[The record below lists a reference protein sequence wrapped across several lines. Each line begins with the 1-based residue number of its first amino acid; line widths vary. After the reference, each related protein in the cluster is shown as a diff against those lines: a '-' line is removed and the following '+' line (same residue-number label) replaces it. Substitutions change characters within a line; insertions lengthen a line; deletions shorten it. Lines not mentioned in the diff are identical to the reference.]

1 MGTVEA
7 SLDIILGTRMM
18 SDSTDFY
25 EIDCQG
31 IDSTSPTGRIN
42 TSKPKIV
49 IIDSG
54 CGMSAALATQ
64 FAKDY
69 SLVDVDYSDLERR
82 IISHTIREPKDDIMD
97 QMEEIYRYQD
107 ATEKDY
113 QRRKE
118 RYFEEFQKHGLGRK
132 NPRWG
137 SRVAKDHR
145 SATKR
150 QRSARKK
157 NRKK

>member
-1 MGTVEA
+1 
-7 SLDIILGTRMM
+7 MM
-18 SDSTDFY
+18 SDSTYFY

-82 IISHTIREPKDDIMD
+82 VISHTIREPKDDIMED
-97 QMEEIYRYQD
+97 MEKIYRYQQEAMKEVNPRVYLGED
-107 ATEKDY
+107 G
-113 QRRKE
+113 QR
-118 RYFEEFQKHGLGRK
+118 HGLGRK
-132 NPRWG
+132 NSRMG

>member
-1 MGTVEA
+1 
-7 SLDIILGTRMM
+7 M

-42 TSKPKIV
+42 ISKPKIV

-54 CGMSAALATQ
+54 CGMSSALAAQ
-64 FAKDY
+64 FAKNY
-69 SLVDVDYSDLERR
+69 SLVNVDYSDIERR
-82 IISHTIREPKDDIMD
+82 VISHTIREPKDDIMD
-97 QMEEIYRYQD
+97 QMEEIYRYQK
-107 ATEKDY
+107 AEAKEY
-113 QRRKE
+113 RSRKE

-132 NPRWG
+132 NPRMG
-137 SRVAKDHR
+137 SCVVKDHR

>member
-1 MGTVEA
+1 
-7 SLDIILGTRMM
+7 M

-54 CGMSAALATQ
+54 CGMSAALATR
-64 FAKDY
+64 FAKYY

-82 IISHTIREPKDDIMD
+82 VISHTIREPKDDIMD
-97 QMEEIYRYQD
+97 DIMEDMEKIYRYQQEAMKEVNHRVYLGED
-107 ATEKDY
+107 G
-113 QRRKE
+113 QR
-118 RYFEEFQKHGLGRK
+118 HGLGRK
-132 NPRWG
+132 NSRMG

-150 QRSARKK
+150 QRLTRKK